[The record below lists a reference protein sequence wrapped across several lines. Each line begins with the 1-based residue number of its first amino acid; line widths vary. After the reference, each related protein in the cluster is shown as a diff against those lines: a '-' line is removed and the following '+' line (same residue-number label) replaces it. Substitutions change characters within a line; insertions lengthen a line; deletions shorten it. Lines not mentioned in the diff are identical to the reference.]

1 MGKYRGGFAWSSNMT
16 EGDPYLVF
24 NLHPVMMI
32 LGFFVFPT
40 QAILVFRMMPM
51 EHYKAKV
58 YHFVCHLL
66 SMICIAIGVTAAI
79 VYHYRLEYDTSVS
92 QDYPHMVSLHSW
104 FGIATLGCFAFQ
116 FLTGFLGYCWPKLNF
131 DARKSTL
138 PFHQFL
144 GMITFIMACMTSSLG
159 IMNKVM
165 DLQTVQKIA
174 RMGPEVQLA
183 NWMGL
188 AIGLLM
194 AFMIYVIM
202 SQVNK
207 KRERGSAE
215 EVESLRREKS
225 SYDHDY

>member
-1 MGKYRGGFAWSSNMT
+1 
-16 EGDPYLVF
+16 
-24 NLHPVMMI
+24 
-32 LGFFVFPT
+32 
-40 QAILVFRMMPM
+40 
-51 EHYKAKV
+51 
-58 YHFVCHLL
+58 
-66 SMICIAIGVTAAI
+66 
-79 VYHYRLEYDTSVS
+79 
-92 QDYPHMVSLHSW
+92 
-104 FGIATLGCFAFQ
+104 
-116 FLTGFLGYCWPKLNF
+116 
-131 DARKSTL
+131 
-138 PFHQFL
+138 
-144 GMITFIMACMTSSLG
+144 
-159 IMNKVM
+159 MNKVM